1 MLAGRSRILAG
12 MPARCLMAWITTL
25 EAACRS
31 GELLPVMMVPSFS
44 SMAAPQ

>member
-1 MLAGRSRILAG
+1 MLAASSWILAG

-25 EAACRS
+25 EAACMS
-31 GELLPVMMVPSFS
+31 GELLPVMMVPSLS